1 MSLRSFKIENQKAV
15 VLAEVAT
22 VPSVMVIAGPNG
34 VGKSTVL
41 YAVKNGAGK
50 LDPADTRVIYQGP
63 HRVLRRTSVQRRWL
77 GGPMKWLQDLM
88 TSGGDV
94 SGYEGLNFQNSQRT
108 PDNVDEAGSTIKHTL
123 GKIENRRLSLLARV
137 VDRSVADKKTSL
149 DISSIPIIY
158 EPLQTLTKHLLPHLI
173 FSRIDFDNEDNIRCL
188 WTRTDDA
195 KIIELD
201 IDDLSS
207 GEKSIVVLFLPLL
220 EDQIRERLSQFE
232 TLATKAE
239 KPATDT
245 LDRVVL
251 IDEPEQHL
259 HPDLQAK
266 ILTYMRTVSRDAHVQ
281 FVITTHSPT
290 ILDQAFDDELFAL
303 FPPSSTPGENQLRRI
318 ASNAERL
325 EALKQLTGSAYFL
338 TTGRVVVCIEG
349 EPASEDGTL
358 SDLTLFEM
366 MYPRATAFTLVPTR
380 GKGNVINTVKSLR
393 SHVPEETFRIR
404 VRGLVD
410 ADQSETG
417 IAGVETLPVCMIE
430 NLLLDPAILYTY
442 VMSLEV
448 ATLPDIAAVTKE
460 LSEIVA
466 TLRDTEI
473 ALRVRRKIRGWT
485 IRIGGASIEAV
496 KAQQASE
503 IEHLKSLI
511 ADEEKL
517 TKEIAD
523 ISAHVDK
530 IIADGNALDRF
541 RGKEILKEFHRK
553 HVAAKNIGFKEMC
566 IEIAKRVGKD
576 NSEKIAGRLDPIF
589 DKISK

>member
-1 MSLRSFKIENQKAV
+1 MSLRRFKIENQKSV
-15 VLAEVAT
+15 VLAEAVD
-22 VPSVMVIAGPNG
+22 VPAVMVIAGPNG
-34 VGKSTVL
+34 VGKSTLL
-41 YAVKNGAGK
+41 YAIKNGSGI
-50 LDPADTRVIYQGP
+50 LDPGDTRVIYQGP
-63 HRVLRRTSVQRRWL
+63 HRVIRRTAVQRRWL

-94 SGYEGLNFQNSQRT
+94 SGYEGLSFQNSERT

-123 GKIENRRLSLLARV
+123 GKIENRRLALLARV
-137 VDRSVADKKTSL
+137 VDLKVAKKETSL

-158 EPLQTLTKHLLPHLI
+158 EPLQTLTKFLLPHLV

-188 WTRTDDA
+188 WKRTDDA
-195 KIIELD
+195 KSVELD

-220 EDQIRERLSQFE
+220 EDQIRELLEKFE
-232 TLATKAE
+232 TMATRTE
-239 KPATDT
+239 MPARAA
-245 LDRVVL
+245 LDRVIL
-251 IDEPEQHL
+251 FDEPEQHL

-266 ILTYMRTVSRDAHVQ
+266 ILSYMRGATRDGHVQ

-303 FPPSSTPGENQLRRI
+303 FPPSNTPGDNQLRRI

-349 EPASEDGTL
+349 EPPSEDGAF
-358 SDLTLFEM
+358 SDLHLFEM
-366 MYPRATAFTLVPTR
+366 MYPRATAYTLVPTR

-393 SHVPEETFRIR
+393 NYVPEDTFRIR

-410 ADQSETG
+410 ADQSETD

-430 NLLLDPAILYTY
+430 NFLLD
-442 VMSLEV
+442 
-448 ATLPDIAAVTKE
+448 AAVLYAYVTSIEVQGFADKNDVANE
-460 LSEIVA
+460 LNDIVLALRGEEI
-466 TLRDTEI
+466 T
-473 ALRVRRKIRGWT
+473 LRVRRKIKGWT
-485 IRIGGASIEAV
+485 IRIGGASIEEV

-503 IEHLKSLI
+503 VGRLYALI
-511 ADEEKL
+511 PDEAQL
-517 TKEIAD
+517 TRDIAE
-523 ISAHVDK
+523 ISARVDK
-530 IIADGNALDRF
+530 IISDGNALDQF
-541 RGKEILKEFHRK
+541 RGKEILKEFHRR

-566 IEIAKRVGKD
+566 VELAKRVGMES
-576 NSEKIAGRLDPIF
+576 SEKIAARLDPIF
-589 DKISK
+589 DKISN